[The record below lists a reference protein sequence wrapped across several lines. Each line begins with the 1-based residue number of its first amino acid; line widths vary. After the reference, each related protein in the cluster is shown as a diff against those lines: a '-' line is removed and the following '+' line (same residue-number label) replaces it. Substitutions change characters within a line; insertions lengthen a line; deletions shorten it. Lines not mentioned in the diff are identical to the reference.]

1 MNRFCYLILNY
12 ETYEE
17 ALACAESVRAT
28 AGQGLAEGR
37 DHIVVVDNGS
47 SEQNLSRLKDGLA
60 ALDFQGTVSE
70 PKIPDYITLLEA
82 GKNLGFA
89 KGNNLG
95 LRYAQRNLDPDFIVM
110 MNSDIVLTEYDLEE
124 RVAVLYE
131 RYGFAVC
138 GGDWADESGEIRFNP
153 QMTKEITAEDV
164 EAHIREKENELKLA
178 KVGVEPLMKAAK
190 KAALGE
196 QTPMMLE
203 KLRYRIEEKQFE
215 GQEHI
220 AVKCTP
226 ENHLQ
231 LHGCMLIFS
240 RKYTDRFDGLY
251 DRTFLYYEEDFLRL
265 RCERAGLKMYFF
277 PELKAVHKESRTEQ
291 AIYRNVREK
300 HIKRNAHMIGSLN
313 LLREYMTDPTA
324 DPAFTDETNDAW
336 RAAGGAFGPVAE
348 GENSE
353 TGTGHDDAA
362 GLSGYA
368 ASFRKK
374 GFQNERKY
382 CGAPGS
388 AKGCTQKKVSIA
400 MTTYNG
406 EHYVVEQLDSLLA
419 QTLPADEII
428 IADDRSTDATWEI
441 LQAYAAEHPEAPIT
455 LHLNEE
461 NLGYKKNF
469 HQVLKEVTGEYIFL
483 CDQDDNWNP
492 DKLEL
497 CVRLMDENPAVLAL
511 NTGFEFMDQTG
522 EFIKTILLK
531 HRANNNI
538 VRADMEPDE
547 LRRFGT
553 EALVLANLSPGCTMC
568 IRRGLIE
575 EFLASY
581 NYALPHDYFINLL
594 ASLKNGCYFLNTP
607 TIRYRIHDKNTI
619 GLVVVEEDDSRPFY
633 DLHVQGVY
641 ATRLK
646 EAQDLIEIFDAVW
659 NTGIEQKWSGR
670 YRDFLKVRY
679 ETLRDRSLA
688 GYLKLLT
695 HLHLYHKI
703 FTVRRMAGD
712 LYYVLHMDQILKRH

>member
-1 MNRFCYLILNY
+1 MKRFCYLILNY

-17 ALACAESVRAT
+17 TLACAESVWQI
-28 AGQGLAEGR
+28 AGAGLAEGR
-37 DHIVVVDNGS
+37 DRIVIVDNGS
-47 SEQNLSRLKDGLA
+47 SEANLAGLKKGLA
-60 ALDFQGTVSE
+60 ALDYEKSVAEES
-70 PKIPDYITLLEA
+70 IPSYVTLIEA

-95 LRYAQRNLDPDFIVM
+95 FVYAKEHWDPDFIVM
-110 MNSDIVLTEYDLEE
+110 MNNDIVLTQNDLEE
-124 RVAVLYE
+124 RVEFLYD

-138 GGDWADESGEIRFNP
+138 GGDWTDPAGEIHFNP
-153 QMTKEITAEDV
+153 QVTKEISAVEV
-164 EAHIREKENELKLA
+164 EAHIRGKERELMLA
-178 KVGVEPLMKAAK
+178 KAGVEPIVKAAK
-190 KAALGE
+190 KAVAGE
-196 QTPMMLE
+196 KVPATLR
-203 KLRYRIEEKQFE
+203 KLRSRIEEKTFSGE
-215 GQEHI
+215 KNI

-240 RKYTDRFDGLY
+240 RKYADRFDGLY
-251 DRTFLYYEEDFLRL
+251 DKTFLYYEEDFLRL
-265 RCERAGLKMYFF
+265 RCERAGLRMYFF
-277 PELKAVHKESRTEQ
+277 PELKAIHNESMTER
-291 AIYRNVREK
+291 AVFGSVREK
-300 HIKRNAHMIGSLN
+300 HIHRNSCMVGSLK
-313 LLREYMTDPTA
+313 LLREYMKDPSA
-324 DPAFTDETNDAW
+324 DPAFSGPEDDAW
-336 RAAGGAFGPVAE
+336 MRPAAGENTDAE
-348 GENSE
+348 PS
-353 TGTGHDDAA
+353 
-362 GLSGYA
+362 SYA
-368 ASFRKK
+368 ASFGKK
-374 GFQNERKY
+374 GFRDERKH
-382 CGAPGS
+382 CAAPGS
-388 AKGCTQKKVSIA
+388 AKGCTEKKVSIA

-406 EHYVVEQLDSLLA
+406 EQYVVEQLDSLLA

-441 LQAYAAEHPEAPIT
+441 LQAYAAEHPEAPIK

-469 HQVLKEVTGEYIFL
+469 HSVLEEVTGDYIFL
-483 CDQDDNWNP
+483 CDQDDDWNP

-497 CVRLMDENPAVLAL
+497 CVRLMDVHPEILAL
-511 NTGFEFMDQTG
+511 NTGFEFMDKTG
-522 EFIKTILLK
+522 EFIPTILLK
-531 HRANNNI
+531 GRANNNI
-538 VRADMEPDE
+538 VRATMKDGE

-568 IRRGLIE
+568 IRKEMIG
-575 EFLASY
+575 EFLPSY

-633 DLHVQGVY
+633 DLHVLGVY
-641 ATRLK
+641 ETRLK

-670 YRDFLKVRY
+670 YRDFLKARY
-679 ETLRDRSLA
+679 VVLRDRSLL
-688 GYLKLLT
+688 GFLKLLT

-703 FTVRRMAGD
+703 FTVRRIAGD